1 VRRRFET
8 RVCETVRVDASLNQ
22 IQTGNP
28 SQMEMLSKTLFTN
41 ANLVLDGFGE
51 LQKSFHVLVQGN
63 RIVSVSQTP
72 LDHDDAN
79 VIDIRGRTL
88 MPGLIDAHA
97 HITGLS
103 LSPKNIS
110 YSASEIA
117 TAAANYLRCSLMDG
131 FTSIREAGGADHSVA
146 RLLAEGKIIG
156 PRLFYSG
163 RALTQTGGGADFRT
177 ADEVFEPG
185 GQPGP
190 FSVMAVIADG
200 IDEVRKAAREEL
212 RRGAA
217 QIKVFVSGG
226 VVFPSE
232 AHPTVYEY
240 SLEEL
245 RAIVEE
251 AQGRGTYVMAHVY
264 TDEGVRRCL
273 LAGVR
278 SIEHANFVSEE
289 TVGMIARDGAYLD
302 PTFISLVQRIESAAE
317 TGLPKTIVDNLKA
330 TVAKGQQVYRWA
342 KRYQVPIAFGTDL
355 WGPQAQQS
363 QLKEFEM
370 RIELDDPPSII
381 RSATRINAELL
392 MQSSNLGTI
401 SAGAYADLL
410 VVEGDPLRDVKVMTD
425 PQKNLKLIMKD
436 GVIYK
441 NEL

>member
-1 VRRRFET
+1 LNAVSGPQRKT
-8 RVCETVRVDASLNQ
+8 PSISIKVDTPAK
-22 IQTGNP
+22 I
-28 SQMEMLSKTLFTN
+28 LFTG
-41 ANLVLDGFGE
+41 ANLVLDGFAE
-51 LQKSFHVLVQGN
+51 LRKSFDVLVQGN

-72 LDHDDAN
+72 IDHEDAT
-79 VIDIRGRTL
+79 VVDTRGRTL

-110 YSASEIA
+110 YPASEIA
-117 TAAANYLRCSLMDG
+117 IAAANYLRCSLMDG
-131 FTSIREAGGADHSVA
+131 FTSIREAGGADHSIA

-177 ADEVFEPG
+177 LDEVVDPC

-190 FSVMAVIADG
+190 FTVMSVIADG

-232 AHPTVYEY
+232 AHPTIYEY

-251 AQGRGTYVMAHVY
+251 AKGRGTYVMAHVY

-273 LAGVR
+273 VAGVR

-289 TVGMIARDGAYLD
+289 TVAMMARQGAYLD

-317 TGLPKTIVDNLKA
+317 TGLPNTIVDNLKA

-342 KRYQVPIAFGTDL
+342 KHYQVPIAFGTDL
-355 WGPQAQQS
+355 WGLQAQKS
-363 QLKEFEM
+363 QLREFEM
-370 RIELDDPPSII
+370 RIDLDDPPNII

-392 MQSSNLGTI
+392 MQSGNLGTI
-401 SAGAYADLL
+401 APGAYADLL
-410 VVEGDPLRDVKVMTD
+410 VVEGDPLKDVKVMTD
-425 PQKNLKLIMKD
+425 PRRYLKLIMKD

>member
-1 VRRRFET
+1 MGMV
-8 RVCETVRVDASLNQ
+8 A
-22 IQTGNP
+22 
-28 SQMEMLSKTLFTN
+28 KTLFTN
-41 ANLVLDGFGE
+41 ANLLDGCAE
-51 LQKSFHVLVQGN
+51 LQKSFDVLVQGN
-63 RIVSVSQTP
+63 RILSVSQMP
-72 LDHDDAN
+72 LDHADAN

-88 MPGLIDAHA
+88 MLGLIDAHA

-110 YSASEIA
+110 YPASEIA
-117 TAAANYLRCSLMDG
+117 IAAANYLRCSLMDG

-177 ADEVFEPG
+177 PYEVVDPC
-185 GQPGP
+185 GQAGP
-190 FSVMAVIADG
+190 FTVMSVIADG

-232 AHPTVYEY
+232 AHPTIYEY

-245 RAIVEE
+245 GAIVEE
-251 AQGRGTYVMAHVY
+251 ARGRGTYVMAHVY
-264 TDEGVRRCL
+264 TDEGVRRSL

-289 TVGMIARDGAYLD
+289 TVAMMARQGAYLD

-317 TGLPKTIVDNLKA
+317 TGLPKTILDNLKA

-355 WGPQAQQS
+355 WGLPRRNS
-363 QLKEFEM
+363 
-370 RIELDDPPSII
+370 
-381 RSATRINAELL
+381 RSSE
-392 MQSSNLGTI
+392 
-401 SAGAYADLL
+401 
-410 VVEGDPLRDVKVMTD
+410 
-425 PQKNLKLIMKD
+425 NLK
-436 GVIYK
+436 
-441 NEL
+441 